1 MGPKIWEISS
11 SSRLFPGAGSL
22 WTHTRQQPYSTY
34 RKKITVTNKLTK
46 VDWVIPHIAVLMEA
60 KGYGADT
67 WKPESNSPS
76 CLVEGASAAA
86 TPRKAIFQHK
96 TSLEPVGP
104 SAAEA
109 Q

>member
-1 MGPKIWEISS
+1 M
-11 SSRLFPGAGSL
+11 
-22 WTHTRQQPYSTY
+22 
-34 RKKITVTNKLTK
+34 LTK
-46 VDWVIPHIAVLMEA
+46 VDWVIPHTAVLIEA

-76 CLVEGASAAA
+76 CLGERASAAA